1 MTAAAPKGRP
11 RKLPAALRLEVV
23 GGRELGLR
31 CLCGFTL
38 RQAAREPIAP
48 CCPKCGRP
56 WR

>member
-1 MTAAAPKGRP
+1 MTAKAGP

-31 CLCGFTL
+31 CVCGFTL
-38 RQAAREPIAP
+38 RQAAREPIAER
-48 CCPKCGRP
+48 CPKCGRA